1 MIFRLALV
9 IGLFS
14 SLALGQVTQQMTL
27 EQMRRDLARVDKSL
41 EETRQKLKTVRD
53 ARFLPDLYFALAEF
67 NVEKSRY
74 MFAIKVAE
82 NPKTPMEELDFTGE
96 RRPKM
101 EAIEAYDMI
110 IDKFPKLPERDK
122 AFFFKAHELR
132 ELGKLE
138 DMVKT
143 YAQLT
148 KEYPDSE
155 FWTEAQVIIGDYFFE
170 EKKDVDLA
178 MEVYQKILAR
188 PPGPFTPLANYKLGW
203 CLINKVD
210 FKKSLLSFEKVLNE
224 NKDVDLSKLPEIFRK
239 TDVRRDAL
247 LAMVWPY
254 SEILPKE
261 IVKMGSDLRG
271 KPLEY
276 FYSLSPDPTSY
287 EKVLSRLGRRLALKV
302 RMIETTQVYFELLRD
317 TKDIETRMDVVERL
331 YVAMKNSQKPWP
343 VHGLVQEIAKTLPL
357 IQNSATLKEAEKKK
371 AMSDWEIFARDIAT
385 RSQKR
390 AKETRDKSDWEWA
403 IRDYQAYLSAF
414 PNSKFAPIL
423 RLNLAESQFAFGKIV
438 EAARTYEELARQT
451 KNPERRKEFLDS
463 AIQAY
468 IMALRS
474 QSELSRLELTE
485 VRFGLRDVGKDFVKA
500 NPNDKA
506 SEDIRFNIAQTY
518 YDERNFDEAVKGFK
532 EYIQLYPHSS
542 NTSVAANLILDS
554 FNQREDYKGIIRE
567 GNDLLK
573 NKNLKDSN
581 LRAQIQQIVQQAEMR
596 GVQKAAGDFGSPDY
610 AANLMKLARKYKGS
624 SLGDQALYEAFVA
637 MRAKKDPRAYESGE
651 QLLLQHSKSKYAQ
664 EVVTSMG
671 QMALMTADFRRAA
684 LYFELFYDRYHDKP
698 EARDLLKN
706 AAQIRELLGD
716 FKLAA
721 RDYGKLGDYDR
732 AAKQDYLAQDWVTLT
747 RSSAKAGGI
756 NAAYYEGLAQYRLRG
771 LGPASAS
778 LEKAASAQS
787 NQYDD
792 QEKAAHALYLLSMG
806 AMASYKQIQLK
817 AGQEVK
823 NVQEKSGLLKDL
835 DYKLKK
841 VIAFGNG
848 RWTIAALYGLG
859 QANQEFAEFI
869 RKAPIPAG
877 LSPAQQQQFKT
888 AIESQAVTYDQNAKS
903 FFDQCIQN
911 AEKFEIFTRF
921 ALGCR
926 ARGREAVD
934 EAQETKVTSRAQDK
948 DPSGVN
954 EFRKKLF
961 DQPRNAQ
968 MLIQLSNMYLKGQ
981 DYAMAE
987 LILNRASEIEPE
999 NTHILASIGVVK
1011 MFKNELMDAKNWFE
1025 KALSK
1030 KSNESLALWGL
1041 AGLYRQFNFA
1051 GKFQTVLPKAKSS
1064 GRPSGPIHPFME
1076 KALSS

>member
-1 MIFRLALV
+1 MILTL
-9 IGLFS
+9 LS
-14 SLALGQVTQQMTL
+14 LTLSLAFGQVTQQMTL

-67 NVEKSRY
+67 YVEKSRY

-122 AFFFKAHELR
+122 AFFFKAHEQR

-170 EKKDVDLA
+170 EKKDIDFA
-178 MEVYQKILAR
+178 MEIYGKILAR
-188 PPGPFTPLANYKLGW
+188 PPGPFTPLANYKMGW
-203 CLINKVD
+203 CLINKAE
-210 FKKSLLSFEKVLNE
+210 FKKALLSFEKVLNE
-224 NKDVDLSKLPEIFRK
+224 NKDVDISKLPEIFRK

-254 SEILPKE
+254 SEILPKD

-271 KPLEY
+271 RPLEY
-276 FYSLSPDPTSY
+276 FYELSPDPTSY
-287 EKVLSRLGRRLALKV
+287 EKVLSRLGRRLALKL
-302 RMIETTQVYFELLRD
+302 RMIETTQVYFELLRV
-317 TKDIETRMDVVERL
+317 TKDIETRLDVVERL
-331 YVAMKNSQKPWP
+331 YVAMKNTLKPWP
-343 VHGLVQEIAKTLPL
+343 VHGLVQEMTKTLPL
-357 IQNSATLKEAEKKK
+357 VKNSVTLKEAEKKK
-371 AMSDWEIFARDIAT
+371 AVNDWEIFSRDIAT

-390 AKETRDKSDWEWA
+390 AKETREKLDWEWA
-403 IRDYQAYLSAF
+403 IRDYKSYLSSF
-414 PNSKFAPIL
+414 PDSKYARTL
-423 RLNLAESQFAFGKIV
+423 QLNLAESQFASGKIV
-438 EAARTYEELARQT
+438 EAARTYEDLARIT
-451 KNPERRKEFLDS
+451 KDATKKKEFLDS

-485 VRFGLRDVGKDFVKA
+485 VRFGLREVGRDFVKS
-500 NPNDKA
+500 NPKDKA
-506 SEDIRFNIAQTY
+506 SEDIRFNVAQTY

-532 EYIQLYPHSS
+532 EYVQLYP
-542 NTSVAANLILDS
+542 NTPNTTVAANLILDS

-567 GNDLLK
+567 GNELLK
-573 NKNLKDSN
+573 NPNLKDAT
-581 LRAQIQQIVQQAEMR
+581 LKTQIQQIVQQAEMR

-637 MRAKKDPRAYESGE
+637 LRAKKDPKAYESGE
-651 QLLLQHSKSKYAQ
+651 QLLLQHSSSKYAQ

-684 LYFELFYDRYHDKP
+684 LYFELFYDRYHNKP
-698 EARDLLKN
+698 EAKDLLKN
-706 AAQIRELLGD
+706 AAQVRELLGD
-716 FKLAA
+716 FKIAA
-721 RDYGKLGDYDR
+721 RDYEKLSEYDR
-732 AAKQDYLAQDWVTLT
+732 AAKQDYLAQDWVSLT
-747 RSSAKAGGI
+747 RSSGKANGI
-756 NAAYYEGLAQYRLRG
+756 NSPYYEGLAQYRLRG
-771 LGPASAS
+771 LGPARPS
-778 LEKAASAQS
+778 LEKAVSS
-787 NQYDD
+787 SSGSYEE

-817 AGQEVK
+817 AGQEIK

-835 DYKLKK
+835 DSKLKK

-859 QANQEFAEFI
+859 QANKEFAEFI
-869 RKAPIPAG
+869 RKAPMPAG

-888 AIESQAVTYDQNAKS
+888 AIEGQAATYDQGAKS

-911 AEKFEIFTRF
+911 AEKFEVFTRF
-921 ALGCR
+921 ALGCQS
-926 ARGREAVD
+926 RGQVTVD
-934 EAQETKVTSRAQDK
+934 EAQEVKMATRAQEK
-948 DPSGVN
+948 DPPGVD

-968 MLIQLSNMYLKGQ
+968 MLIKLSNMYVKGQ
-981 DYAMAE
+981 DYSMAE

-999 NTHILASIGVVK
+999 NANILASIGVVRL
-1011 MFKNELMDAKNWFE
+1011 FKNDLIEAKTWFE
-1025 KALSK
+1025 KALTK
-1030 KSNESLALWGL
+1030 KPNESLALWGL
-1041 AGLYRQFNFA
+1041 AGLYRQFNFTSKLRPA
-1051 GKFQTVLPKAKSS
+1051 LQKAKSS
-1064 GRPSGPIHPFME
+1064 GRPSGPVHPFME